1 MSNNKNLKKIRENTT
16 NFLIYGEDY
25 NSTPS
30 KSMKVFYNK
39 KMILNRDITSLA
51 INAYANMFNQNS
63 LTIVDSMAATGIGAI
78 RLIKECKNIS
88 TVYINDINPLAIEMA
103 RENLKL
109 NDITNHDVNIRIF
122 NEDANLLFNKIK
134 KWVHESKNKN
144 ARLPDVI
151 LIDPFGT
158 PNLHLD
164 AAFKA
169 IKKEGGLMCITATDT
184 AVLFGVRPKACYR
197 KYLAK
202 PLHVEYCKE
211 IGSRILICFS
221 SKIANI
227 NNLGVIPL
235 LTFYS
240 KHFIRIFL
248 LTFKN
253 KNQIHENFKN
263 YGYILHCQCNHRM
276 ILEDPLNFPDVCPAC
291 HEKNHSKLAGPLWLG
306 ELHNMAFLEKLRI
319 FNEKEHFPNKKRIA
333 KILEHAKE
341 EIGMPPYYYNIH
353 KICQELNLSPIP
365 KLDVLIN
372 LIQSKG
378 FKATRTHFD
387 FVSIKTTMTHEKL
400 KDTLFEITSQIR

>member
-1 MSNNKNLKKIRENTT
+1 MDNKKNLKKIKEHTT
-16 NFLIYGEDY
+16 NFLIHGEDY

-51 INAYANMFNQNS
+51 INAYAQMFNKNA
-63 LTIVDSMAATGIGAI
+63 LTVLDSMAATGIGAI

-109 NDITNHDVNIRIF
+109 NDLPNHNLKIRIF

-134 KWVHESKNKN
+134 KWAHESKKKN
-144 ARLPDVI
+144 IHFPDII

-158 PNLHLD
+158 PNLYLD

-169 IKKEGGLMCITATDT
+169 IKKEKGLICITATDT
-184 AVLFGVRPKACYR
+184 PVLFGVRPKACYR

-227 NNLGVIPL
+227 NNLGVAPL

-240 KHFIRIFL
+240 NHFVRIFL

-263 YGYILHCQCNHRM
+263 YGYILHCQCNHRF
-276 ILEDPLNFPDVCPAC
+276 ILEDPLNLPDMCPAC
-291 HEKNHSKLAGPLWLG
+291 YEKNHFKLAGPLWLG
-306 ELHNMAFLEKLRI
+306 ELHDVAFLERVRTL
-319 FNEKEHFPNKKRIA
+319 NETEHFPNKKKIA
-333 KILEHAKE
+333 KILEHAKA

-353 KICQELNLSPIP
+353 KICQELNISTIP
-365 KLDVLIN
+365 KLEALIN

-387 FVSIKTTMTHEKL
+387 FVSIKTTMSHEQL
-400 KDTLFEITSQIR
+400 KVTLSEIASQIR